1 MLSSLSSTIRMRFAS
16 RRVDSLASIEEDW
29 CALPEVRQ
37 RLAAGVMSGPRGWP
51 RFMVN
56 LTKGARL
63 AVVKKLGA
71 ILFLV
76 AASTAV
82 AAGPVW
88 AQDTASQ
95 EAAKR
100 KLVLE
105 QLPADAAKRLF
116 GLATTPA
123 PGPVR
128 VIGGYTKGC
137 VAGAQQL
144 PADGDNW
151 QVMRPS
157 RNRSWGAPV
166 L

>member
-1 MLSSLSSTIRMRFAS
+1 
-16 RRVDSLASIEEDW
+16 
-29 CALPEVRQ
+29 
-37 RLAAGVMSGPRGWP
+37 
-51 RFMVN
+51 MVN
-56 LTKGARL
+56 LTKFMRPRVVKKTGLTLL
-63 AVVKKLGA
+63 AVV
-71 ILFLV
+71 
-76 AASTAV
+76 AALALNI
-82 AAGPVW
+82 APLR
-88 AQDTASQ
+88 AQDTAFQ

-100 KLVLE
+100 KSVLE

-128 VIGGYTKGC
+128 VVGGYTKGC

-157 RNRSWGAPV
+157 RNRSWGAPG
-166 L
+166 LIEFIQR